1 MVLTARYAIEY
12 HPRSASYL
20 IDHPVPASRWACFY
34 CVCRVHGL
42 HGNRDA
48 YPTLD
53 DKAMFAESN
62 MRPCYFRYGYDIA
75 LPLRAKAFFYNLR
88 GTAPQDRKYFATF
101 KVSRGVEVDM

>member
-1 MVLTARYAIEY
+1 
-12 HPRSASYL
+12 
-20 IDHPVPASRWACFY
+20 
-34 CVCRVHGL
+34 
-42 HGNRDA
+42 
-48 YPTLD
+48 
-53 DKAMFAESN
+53 MFAESN